1 MKHEALNTEKDRARA
16 SADVQSSQK
25 TVAQRLPHEEKIP
38 QGNALRSIPFL
49 YLYLLEQ
56 NCVVSWS
63 CCVIFEFEFF
73 FPATSSVCVSDA
85 NGGGGTV
92 VTIQP
97 APTAKRRLEYRT
109 EYKKSFR
116 PFSNYEYVGG
126 RFVPGLDTY

>member
-1 MKHEALNTEKDRARA
+1 MSMGQIQAVGTQADHTEK
-16 SADVQSSQK
+16 
-25 TVAQRLPHEEKIP
+25 
-38 QGNALRSIPFL
+38 
-49 YLYLLEQ
+49 
-56 NCVVSWS
+56 
-63 CCVIFEFEFF
+63 
-73 FPATSSVCVSDA
+73 ATSSVCVSDA

-126 RFVPGLDTY
+126 RFVPAHHGHAASLASVHQGAASSSAGATAAALAP